1 MLFPDDSTL
10 AQRAAGVDE
19 VGRGPLAGPVYAA
32 AVILDPTHPIEG
44 LKDSKQ
50 LPPQERDRLCELI
63 ERNALAYAVAFAD
76 VHEIDRLNILRAA
89 LLAMERAVARLSIV
103 PEVVYVDGRE
113 RPSLVMPVVAI
124 IGGDVTVASISAASI
139 VAKVHRDREMCRLS
153 LEYPGYGFDQ
163 HKGYATREH
172 LKSLAALGPSPM
184 HRRSFAPV
192 RRSADGESFSLPI
205 EEMIAAATDD

>member
-1 MLFPDDSTL
+1 
-10 AQRAAGVDE
+10 
-19 VGRGPLAGPVYAA
+19 VYAA
-32 AVILDPTHPIEG
+32 AVILDPTRPIEG

-89 LLAMERAVARLSIV
+89 LLAMERAVAHLSIV

-192 RRSADGESFSLPI
+192 RRSADGESCSLPI